1 MKLRNLLFGTMIAC
15 AFVACSND
23 DDPNPTPTEAPDAYL
38 NIAVNAKIIGSKA
51 VDGDDNAKTGETTI
65 NNLTIAVFNAAT
77 GELIGYRRSTA
88 GKEADNFTKTGTS
101 YKFNSPVKTKA
112 VQVKAYVLANVPDA
126 TLSSAKNL
134 GDYEEA
140 LASLSDQKVGD
151 GSNGLTMSTTLQ
163 TSTNALV
170 ASTAANPNLM
180 GEGAS
185 VENAVTGCTGDI
197 LLQRVAA
204 RVQIGKV
211 YSSTYKGKEQLAI
224 TGVYMFN
231 VRSNSRLLNAA
242 TGSLDFRK
250 DTEKQL
256 FEAGDITLAGDLKV
270 ASETLSGNDLLKV
283 DYTQAVVID
292 SKTNSEGTGQTLSKA
307 SFYVMANDLL
317 SKDTKSKSAYTLISV
332 KGKYTSPEGV
342 TMASDRWYTVIVGLD
357 GAGEGADGRVVR
369 NTVYDVA
376 TLDLT
381 GSGSDSPFTPESA
394 AYLNATVKITPWSYV
409 IQNASVD

>member
-170 ASTAANPNLM
+170 ASTAANPN
-180 GEGAS
+180 
-185 VENAVTGCTGDI
+185 
-197 LLQRVAA
+197 
-204 RVQIGKV
+204 
-211 YSSTYKGKEQLAI
+211 
-224 TGVYMFN
+224 
-231 VRSNSRLLNAA
+231 
-242 TGSLDFRK
+242 
-250 DTEKQL
+250 
-256 FEAGDITLAGDLKV
+256 
-270 ASETLSGNDLLKV
+270 
-283 DYTQAVVID
+283 
-292 SKTNSEGTGQTLSKA
+292 
-307 SFYVMANDLL
+307 
-317 SKDTKSKSAYTLISV
+317 
-332 KGKYTSPEGV
+332 
-342 TMASDRWYTVIVGLD
+342 
-357 GAGEGADGRVVR
+357 
-369 NTVYDVA
+369 
-376 TLDLT
+376 
-381 GSGSDSPFTPESA
+381 
-394 AYLNATVKITPWSYV
+394 
-409 IQNASVD
+409 